1 MIEWYQVISYSLTN
15 GIRIFLCLLIITA
28 LLNLQK
34 IEKYAIWMAIGL
46 GIVIEVLHVF
56 AIPYLL
62 MNAIEVLAILAIVYL
77 QYHYE
82 LRICAFLII
91 FFEIAV
97 GLWDFLISAGLA
109 MLFSNHIFMY
119 NMTYEH
125 ITAVWIVRFLM
136 IGFAAY
142 IAKQGSKAT
151 EKLYRTIAITAV
163 VGMFCAI
170 ALTEQSIVPLS
181 GEQSATWV
189 ILSVILLMSVLFYKL
204 NRQYDMEKEIVRLK
218 TEQMEL
224 MECDYQNLNNT
235 YSANARLYHDL
246 HNHLEILYSYIL
258 QGQNEEALNYINDL
272 RTPIEKITQGVWTG
286 QEAVDYLI
294 NSKLAVADHYGI
306 ETKINIEFPHH
317 TNIKNTD
324 LVAILGNLL
333 DNAIEAMVFSNETP
347 RLICLTMRRINDMLI
362 IKVENSCM
370 ANPDIIGTEI
380 KTTKSNDELHGWGLK
395 SARAAAERYDGTLE
409 ISYTNNRFCIVVV
422 LSFEAI

>member
-1 MIEWYQVISYSLTN
+1 MIEWYQIISCLLTN
-15 GIRIFLCLLIITA
+15 GIRIFICLLIITA
-28 LLNLQK
+28 LLNLHKVQK
-34 IEKYAIWMAIGL
+34 YTMWMAFGL
-46 GIVIEVLHVF
+46 GIVIEILHVF
-56 AIPYLL
+56 AMPYLL
-62 MNAIEVLAILAIVYL
+62 MNAIEVFAILVIIYL
-77 QYHYE
+77 QYYYE
-82 LRICAFLII
+82 LRICAFLTI

-109 MLFSNHIFMY
+109 IIFNNNRFMY
-119 NMTYEH
+119 DMTYEH
-125 ITAVWIVRFLM
+125 MAAVWIVRLLM
-136 IGFAAY
+136 IGFAIF
-142 IAKQGSKAT
+142 IAKQGKGAA
-151 EKLYRTIAITAV
+151 EKLYGIIAIIAV
-163 VGMFCAI
+163 VGMFCVI
-170 ALTEQSIVPLS
+170 ALTEQSIMPLS

-258 QGQNEEALNYINDL
+258 QEQKEEALNYINDL
-272 RTPIEKITQGVWTG
+272 RTPIEKITQGIWTG

-294 NSKLAVADHYGI
+294 SSKIAVADHYGI
-306 ETKINIEFPHH
+306 ETKINIEFPRH

-324 LVAILGNLL
+324 LAAILGNLL
-333 DNAIEAMVFSNETP
+333 DNAIEAIANSNETP
-347 RLICLTMRRINDMLI
+347 RLLCLTMRRINDMLI

-370 ANPDIIGTEI
+370 KKPDIAGVEI
-380 KTTKSNDELHGWGLK
+380 KTTKNDNELHGWGLK

-409 ISYTNNRFCIVVV
+409 ISYADKRFCAVVV